1 MVYTM
6 TSILVNAGSFKL
18 LLPKKKNDQSPRFE
32 PEEECSNSLG
42 PKLTSG
48 CGLHPS
54 MIFWCCLSH
63 FLNETM
69 LLQIRHIFTFP
80 CFAFLFQRILKIH
93 IS

>member
-18 LLPKKKNDQSPRFE
+18 LFPKKKNDQSPRFE

-54 MIFWCCLSH
+54 MIFWCCLSY
-63 FLNETM
+63 FLDETCYSK
-69 LLQIRHIFTFP
+69 LGIYTIP